1 MSYFRMAKLAL
12 KWAVHKPA
20 THQYPFEP
28 RQVIPQ
34 SRGTLVFAKDKC
46 VCCTVCRKKCPTGAI
61 GVNRTQKKWAIDR
74 LRCISCGYCVEV
86 CPKGALSLSTNHGIP
101 VVTKDREIFQVETP
115 APAPKPAAVPK
126 PVAAVAPAPGG
137 APA

>member
-1 MSYFRMAKLAL
+1 MPYFRMAKLAL
-12 KWAVHKPA
+12 KWAVRQPA
-20 THQYPFEP
+20 TYRYPFAP
-28 RQVIPQ
+28 RQVIAL

-101 VVTKDREIFQVETP
+101 TVTKDREIYKVEIP
-115 APAPKPAAVPK
+115 VAPKPAAAPK
-126 PVAAVAPAPGG
+126 PVAAAAPASGG

>member
-1 MSYFRMAKLAL
+1 MPYFRMAKLAL
-12 KWAVHKPA
+12 KWAVRRPA
-20 THQYPFEP
+20 TQRYPFEP
-28 RQVIPQ
+28 RQAIAL
-34 SRGTLVFAKDKC
+34 SRGALAFAKDKC

-86 CPKGALSLSTNHGIP
+86 CPKGALSLSTAHGIP
-101 VVTKDREIFQVETP
+101 TVTKDREIYQVETP
-115 APAPKPAAVPK
+115 ATPKPAAAPK

-137 APA
+137 ASA

>member
-1 MSYFRMAKLAL
+1 MAKLAL
-12 KWAVHKPA
+12 KWAVRRPA
-20 THQYPFEP
+20 TQRYPFEP
-28 RQVIPQ
+28 RQAIAL
-34 SRGTLVFAKDKC
+34 SRGALAFAKDKC

-86 CPKGALSLSTNHGIP
+86 CPKGALSLSTAHGIP
-101 VVTKDREIFQVETP
+101 TVTKDREIYQVETP
-115 APAPKPAAVPK
+115 ATPKPAAAPK

-137 APA
+137 ASA